1 MPFLCRG
8 ADAAIQEYQRAIDLN
23 PNFAAAHGYLG
34 YALAMAERTDE
45 GIAHLK
51 QAIQMSPQDTQN
63 AIFNMGLSVAHYL
76 AGRYAGSRHF
86 RPEGRTPARWDNGW
100 PPHLSGEP
108 RAGWPSGGGAHR
120 VEHLKELQ
128 PDLSIAWC
136 ELYIPYTPAPM
147 AKFLEGLRKR
157 RRAINCLPVC
167 RFNGLCPG

>member
-76 AGRYAGSRHF
+76 AGRYAEAVTFGQKAVQQRDGITAGHRIYLASLAQAGRVEEARIELSTLRSYSRTSPLHGANCTF
-86 RPEGRTPARWDNGW
+86 PTHRRR
-100 PPHLSGEP
+100 
-108 RAGWPSGGGAHR
+108 WPSFSKAYVSAG
-120 VEHLKELQ
+120 VQ
-128 PDLSIAWC
+128 
-136 ELYIPYTPAPM
+136 
-147 AKFLEGLRKR
+147 
-157 RRAINCLPVC
+157 
-167 RFNGLCPG
+167 